1 MKKVGTRKVA
11 VEHIPCVRAGSVAS
25 AMGLDAEKNERGTWM
40 LTSRIRALGAGA
52 GLILAAVAL
61 APTKA
66 GATTYTYTETI
77 NSTTATCGSGCFL
90 LAVYSP
96 FTGTTGPTLKA
107 GDIVDLNVTFST
119 PFTVGAA
126 TGASAIFGA
135 VLDTNYYN
143 CAGVNLPACLPETSD
158 LATSTETILGE
169 NAGGPTIVT
178 GDNFSNPGFYVA
190 FAYANGPDPGF
201 TVTGFDATLNIVNS
215 DPFPVTAVAIESELV
230 SSPTP
235 EPGTIVLT
243 FSGLGLL
250 FALRKRFRLGVG
262 QAC

>member
-1 MKKVGTRKVA
+1 MNAAWRVILR
-11 VEHIPCVRAGSVAS
+11 HSPQFCRRWIR
-25 AMGLDAEKNERGTWM
+25 MRKNERGTSM
-40 LTSRIRALGAGA
+40 LSSRIRALGAGA

-66 GATTYTYTETI
+66 AAATYTYTETI
-77 NSTTATCGSGCFL
+77 NPTTAFACASGDCYAILAAFAPFGST
-90 LAVYSP
+90 A
-96 FTGTTGPTLKA
+96 GPTLNA
-107 GDIVDLNVTFST
+107 GDVVDINVTFST
-119 PFTVGAA
+119 PFSVGGA

-135 VLDTNYYN
+135 VLDADYYD
-143 CAGVNLPACLPETSD
+143 CAGVDLAACVPETSD

-169 NAGGPTIVT
+169 NAGGPAIVT

-190 FAYANGPDPGF
+190 FAYANGPDSGF
-201 TVTGFDATLNIVNS
+201 TVTGFDATLDIANS
-215 DPFPVTAVAIESELV
+215 DPSPIAAVAIESELV
-230 SSPTP
+230 STTVP

-250 FALRKRFRLGVG
+250 FALRKRFHLGLG